1 MWIGTYFGGVNYLPP
16 SSSLIFDKFYPIG
29 DSDQLSGKAVR
40 EFVQDENG
48 IIWIGT
54 EDQGLNRFDPV
65 SGKFTQYN
73 SRNSGLSCDNV
84 HGLCVDGDRL
94 YIGTFFGGFNIMD
107 LKTNEIVASGSQKL
121 PDDSIF
127 SIFRDHDGRIWVGLT
142 YGLCLFNPGDRT
154 FDLVKEIPEN
164 LSLIHI

>member
-29 DSDQLSGKAVR
+29 HSDRLSGKAVR
-40 EFVQDENG
+40 EFVRDESG

-65 SGKFTQYN
+65 SGKFTHYN

-107 LKTNEIVASGSQKL
+107 LKTNEIVALGSQTV
-121 PDDSIF
+121 SYT
-127 SIFRDHDGRIWVGLT
+127 HLT
-142 YGLCLFNPGDRT
+142 
-154 FDLVKEIPEN
+154 
-164 LSLIHI
+164 LSTTPYV

>member
-1 MWIGTYFGGVNYLPP
+1 M
-16 SSSLIFDKFYPIG
+16 
-29 DSDQLSGKAVR
+29 R

-127 SIFRDHDGRIWVGLT
+127 STSADHDGRISVGLT
-142 YGLCLFNPGDRT
+142 YTGYACL
-154 FDLVKEIPEN
+154 IPETER
-164 LSLIHI
+164 STS